1 MKKIGFFLA
10 SVAFFVS
17 GVAASAQFVNQG
29 GSGRSAAY
37 SSAEVEAV
45 FNTFDF
51 TYSPLNLKAE
61 GDGDSE
67 TEEMNALSLNW
78 AQARALTTAY
88 PVYLQY
94 GVGLQYAWK
103 TDSENEGDFSY
114 KSTTSFL
121 TAKIPVNLMYCFNVP
136 QTNVALMPY
145 VGLNLQGHILGQNNY
160 KLTYDGES
168 ESEKMSFFSEDD
180 MGEDGA
186 YNRIVLGW
194 QIGAKVAFNK
204 YFVGI
209 AYEGPVTNLFKYDD
223 GDDDYKINFNQ
234 INISIGMKF

>member
-29 GSGRSAAY
+29 GSGRSAAP

-51 TYSPLNLKAE
+51 TYSPFNLKAE
-61 GDGDSE
+61 GGGESA
-67 TEEMNALSLNW
+67 TQEMNALSLNW

-103 TDSENEGDFSY
+103 TDSDSEDYHSY
-114 KSTTSFL
+114 KETMSFL

-145 VGLNLQGHILGQNNY
+145 VGLNLQGHILGQTNW
-160 KLTYDGES
+160 KETYDGES
-168 ESEKMSFFSEDD
+168 ESGKVNYFSDED
-180 MGEDGA
+180 MEDNT

-209 AYEGPVTNLFKYDD
+209 AYEGPVTNLFKYDGD
-223 GDDDYKINFNQ
+223 GDYKINTNQ